1 MIQFYY
7 MQGEHVREGDRP
19 RLREEQI
26 LQVEEWRP
34 RLGDEWH
41 FMHVEEDEGQDM
53 HKGSLQG

>member
-1 MIQFYY
+1 

-19 RLREEQI
+19 KLREEQI

-41 FMHVEEDEGQDM
+41 FVHVEEDEGQDM